1 MLSGRTGKEPMR
13 QLLVFTSLIQ
23 ILVLSMLPMG
33 CGNGD
38 RLVDLGLED
47 FMDMAGIQDVEVDG
61 VFAAED
67 YVAPGLPTII
77 EFYSDSCIGCRQ
89 LHQNYKKFLPLRPD
103 VAVRRIQ
110 LPDRWDPQEL
120 WQQYHIRIFAIPHI
134 IVYGPNGELIAADD
148 GDHKDGF
155 DFLYRWM
162 DSEVRKARSL
172 RASR

>member
-1 MLSGRTGKEPMR
+1 MR
-13 QLLVFTSLIQ
+13 HLVVFTSLIQ
-23 ILVLSMLPMG
+23 ILVLSLLLVG
-33 CGNGD
+33 CGRGD

-61 VFAAED
+61 AFAAED

-89 LHQNYKKFLPLRPD
+89 LHQNYRKFLQLRPD

-110 LPDRWDPQEL
+110 LPDRWDPREL
-120 WQQYHIRIFAIPHI
+120 WQEYRIRIFAIPHI
-134 IVYGPNGELIAADD
+134 IVYGPDGELIAADD

-162 DSEVRKARSL
+162 DSEVRKGRSL